1 MRDNNDSRILL
12 IVSGGIAAYKSLE
25 LVRRARERGLSVGC
39 VVTEAGARFVT
50 PLSLE
55 VVSGE
60 SVYSDLF
67 ELTETHEMSHIE
79 LARSSDIVLVAPAT
93 ANLMAKLAGGI
104 ADDLASTLLIATDKP
119 ILMAPAMNVEM
130 WKHPAIQRVFE
141 QLKVD
146 GVRFVGPDAGDLAC
160 GDVGLGRMAEPSR
173 ILKAM
178 DDIFPV
184 NRPLEGRKALVTSGP
199 TREPL
204 DPVRFLSN
212 RSSGKQGHAIALA
225 LSRLGAET
233 TLVTGP
239 TDQPDPQSV
248 CAVHIETAAEMM
260 AACESALPAD
270 VAVCAAA
277 VSDWRSAETTSQ
289 KIKKANRVP
298 EINLVENLDILSNLA
313 QRSLGRPHLV
323 VGFAAETDNLLSE
336 ARAKRLRKG
345 CDWILANNVASGD
358 VFGSDNNTVHFVT
371 ADSDELWPRM
381 TKTSIAERLA
391 DRVGHALLQLP
402 R

>member
-1 MRDNNDSRILL
+1 MRDHNDPRMLL

-39 VVTEAGARFVT
+39 VVTAAGARFVT

-67 ELTETHEMSHIE
+67 ELTETHEMGHIE
-79 LARSSDIVLVAPAT
+79 LARGSDIILVAPAT
-93 ANLMAKLAGGI
+93 ANLMAKVAGGI

-119 ILMAPAMNVEM
+119 VLMAPAMNVEM
-130 WKHPAIQRVFE
+130 WKHPAVQRVFE

-146 GVRFVGPDAGDLAC
+146 GVHFVGPESGNLAC
-160 GDVGLGRMAEPSR
+160 GDVGLGRMAEPST

-178 DDIFPV
+178 DDIFLV

-239 TDQPDPQSV
+239 TDEPDPQSV
-248 CAVHIETAAEMM
+248 RAVHIETAAEMM
-260 AACESALPAD
+260 AACESALPTD

-277 VSDWRSAETTSQ
+277 VSDWKSVETSSK
-289 KIKKANRVP
+289 KIKKTNRVP
-298 EINLVENLDILSNLA
+298 EIDLVENIDILSNLA
-313 QRSLGRPHLV
+313 QRSHGRPHLV
-323 VGFAAETDNLLSE
+323 IGFSAETDNLLSE

-345 CDWILANNVASGD
+345 CDWILANDVASGD
-358 VFGSDNNTVHFVT
+358 VFGSDDNTVHFVT

-381 TKTSIAERLA
+381 TKTSVAERLA
-391 DRVGHALLQLP
+391 DRVSNALLQLP